1 MWIQSPAELTGYGA
15 PRSLLFAETE
25 VGLET
30 VKQSEVSQKE
40 KQVSYKNTYMWNLE
54 KIVWMNLFVKQR

>member
-1 MWIQSPAELTGYGA
+1 MWIQSPAELTGDGA

-40 KQVSYKNTYMWNLE
+40 KHQYS
-54 KIVWMNLFVKQR
+54 IIIHICGI